1 MKYDAI
7 VIGGS
12 FAGLSAATYIARGM
26 RSVCVIDS
34 GAPRNRFAAAS
45 HGFFTQD
52 GQQPQA
58 MIATA
63 KQQLSNYPN
72 ATLINAR
79 AINAATS
86 ADRFTVQLES
96 GETLDAHKL
105 VLAFGV
111 TDVLPDI
118 PGLVPCWGISVLHCP
133 YCHGYEFAS
142 KRMGVLY
149 AGPGSY
155 RHAMLIAQW
164 GPTTLYLHGQQ
175 DLDQQALADLVAHG
189 ITIEPAPLTELIS
202 EVGQLSHAQL
212 DDGRR
217 VEIDALYIHAQTRL
231 TSSLAQ
237 ELGCAVEDGPF
248 GPLIHTDASKQTS
261 VPGVYAAG
269 DIARAPHNAT
279 WAAADGVTAGTSLHQ
294 ALVFP

>member
-12 FAGLSAATYIARGM
+12 FAGLSAAIYIARGM
-26 RSVCVIDS
+26 RSICVIDS

-45 HGFFTQD
+45 HGFFAQD
-52 GQQPQA
+52 GQQPQT

-72 ATLINAR
+72 ATFINAQ
-79 AINAATS
+79 AVNAAIST
-86 ADRFTVQLES
+86 DGFTVQLES
-96 GETLDAHKL
+96 GETLDACKL

-111 TDVLPDI
+111 TDILPDI
-118 PGLVPCWGISVLHCP
+118 PGLAPCWGISVLHCP
-133 YCHGYEFAS
+133 YCHGYEFS
-142 KRMGVLY
+142 NKRLGVLY

-164 GPTTLYLHGQQ
+164 GPTTLYLNGQQ
-175 DLDQQALADLVAHG
+175 DLDQQALADLEANG
-189 ITIEPAPLTELIS
+189 IKIEPAPLTELIS
-202 EVGQLSHAQL
+202 EAGQLSHARL

-217 VEIDALYIHAQTRL
+217 VEIDAFYIHTQTRL

-237 ELGCAVEDGPF
+237 NLGCAVEDGPF
-248 GPLIHTDASKQTS
+248 GPLIQTDANKQTS
-261 VPGVYAAG
+261 VPGIYAAG

-294 ALVFP
+294 TLVFP